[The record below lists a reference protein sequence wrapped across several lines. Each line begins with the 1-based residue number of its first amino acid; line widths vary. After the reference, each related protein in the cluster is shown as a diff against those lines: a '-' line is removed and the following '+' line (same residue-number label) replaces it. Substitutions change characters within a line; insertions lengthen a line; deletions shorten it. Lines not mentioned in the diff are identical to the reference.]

1 MPCLI
6 SGFAHRRRGEPL
18 AQSLPEEAMNRMEVG
33 AIAEA
38 ELPSCPASGS
48 CGSREMLVATRRASS
63 QPSCVIRCPP
73 PVCNAPRM
81 PNGHLSRQT
90 LPIQRTD
97 YETMA
102 SSWRHLARS
111 YEFVESLERFLLDA
125 LKAKMP
131 PPRAT
136 AE

>member
-6 SGFAHRRRGEPL
+6 SGSR
-18 AQSLPEEAMNRMEVG
+18 
-33 AIAEA
+33 IAEA

-48 CGSREMLVATRRASS
+48 CGSHEMLVATRRASS
-63 QPSCVIRCPP
+63 QPSCVIRCP
-73 PVCNAPRM
+73 AAR
-81 PNGHLSRQT
+81 LQRAADAERRSFEAT

-111 YEFVESLERFLLDA
+111 YEFVESLERFLFDA